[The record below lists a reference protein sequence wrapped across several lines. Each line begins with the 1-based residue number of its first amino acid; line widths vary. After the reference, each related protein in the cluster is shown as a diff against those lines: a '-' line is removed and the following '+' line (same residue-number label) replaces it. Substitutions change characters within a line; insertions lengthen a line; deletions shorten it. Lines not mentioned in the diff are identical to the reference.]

1 MVIEHILKDE
11 SLDLAPYIA
20 GHTGDRAVTYKV
32 VDNEPIHLSFFLSA
46 AF

>member
-20 GHTGDRAVTYKV
+20 GHTGDRTVTYKV
-32 VDNEPIHLSFFLSA
+32 VDNEASAPLSGYCGT
-46 AF
+46 